1 MPPEQLNY
9 SAVGAIGK
17 KPIIGI
23 LGGIGSGKSTVAAEF
38 AKLGCKVID
47 ADKIAHELLLYKTA
61 VKEKVVGLFGQAIL
75 NSAGKIDREKLAE
88 VVFADTPSRCSMPD
102 ARYSSRINPPT
113 AGLNQNPALLGQESR
128 TENQESR
135 TENQESRTENQ
146 ESRIENRVSRIEML
160 NEIIHPLVLQR
171 AEELIEQY
179 NRQNQV
185 KAIVLDMPL
194 LVEVGWDQ
202 RCDKLIFV
210 DCEQKLRLDRAK
222 KLGFDK
228 NQVEIRENFQ
238 ISLDNKANLADNTIE
253 NNSDFSVLAKQVV
266 NIFSYIM
273 YNG

>member
-1 MPPEQLNY
+1 MPSGQLY
-9 SAVGAIGK
+9 FALVGATGK

-47 ADKIAHELLLYKTA
+47 ADKIAHELLDEPV
-61 VKEKVVGLFGQAIL
+61 VKEKVVGLFGRTIL
-75 NSAGKIDREKLAE
+75 DPAGKIDREKLAE
-88 VVFADTPSRCSMPD
+88 VVFADAKGRPICLPRATTLGCPYDPATLGS
-102 ARYSSRINPPT
+102 IQNPPL
-113 AGLNQNPALLGQESR
+113 AG
-128 TENQESR
+128 
-135 TENQESRTENQ
+135 
-146 ESRIENRVSRIEML
+146 L

-171 AEELIEQY
+171 GEELIKQY
-179 NRQNQV
+179 DCQKQV

-194 LVEVGWDQ
+194 LVEVGWDK

-228 NQVEIRENFQ
+228 NQVKIRENFQ

>member
-1 MPPEQLNY
+1 MPPEQLNC
-9 SAVGAIGK
+9 SAVGATGK
-17 KPIIGI
+17 KLIIGI

-47 ADKIAHELLLYKTA
+47 ADKIAHELLDEPTVRA
-61 VKEKVVGLFGQAIL
+61 KVVGLFGRTIL
-75 NSAGKIDREKLAE
+75 DSAGKIDREKLAE
-88 VVFADTPSRCSMPD
+88 VVFAD
-102 ARYSSRINPPT
+102 ARKLSLI
-113 AGLNQNPALLGQESR
+113 
-128 TENQESR
+128 
-135 TENQESRTENQ
+135 
-146 ESRIENRVSRIEML
+146 

-171 AEELIEQY
+171 AEELIKQY
-179 NRQNQV
+179 DCQNQV

-194 LVEVGWDQ
+194 LVEVGWDK

-228 NQVEIRENFQ
+228 NQVKIRENFQ
-238 ISLDNKANLADNTIE
+238 ISLDNRANLADNTIE